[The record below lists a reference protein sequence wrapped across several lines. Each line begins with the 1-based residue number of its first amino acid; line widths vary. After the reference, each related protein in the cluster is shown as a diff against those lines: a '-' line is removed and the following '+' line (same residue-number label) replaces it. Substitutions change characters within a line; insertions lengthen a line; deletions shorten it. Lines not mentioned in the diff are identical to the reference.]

1 MTLYYSI
8 VFALLFFEIILFC
21 LLIVDLPFGW
31 KAKLFTFLAENPLV
45 SKVQYGMKITFIF
58 VAILWIDS
66 INRVYRVHMELQQA
80 KQQGGA
86 AAVAGSERL
95 EVQARRFYSERNMY
109 LCGFTLF
116 LSLVLNRTY
125 TMILETLRLQAEMKE
140 LKGEMPA
147 NDKTRSKLGEAG
159 NIGEIG
165 RLKEELRKRD
175 NDIEVLKKQSQG
187 LSDEYRRLGDQFH
200 VSDGTPKKKV

>member
-1 MTLYYSI
+1 MIYSPVCQPQRLRTLTSQLTSSQ

-86 AAVAGSERL
+86 A
-95 EVQARRFYSERNMY
+95 Y
-109 LCGFTLF
+109 
-116 LSLVLNRTY
+116 VL
-125 TMILETLRLQAEMKE
+125 
-140 LKGEMPA
+140 P
-147 NDKTRSKLGEAG
+147 
-159 NIGEIG
+159 
-165 RLKEELRKRD
+165 
-175 NDIEVLKKQSQG
+175 
-187 LSDEYRRLGDQFH
+187 
-200 VSDGTPKKKV
+200 